1 MAQAGWEAGEPA
13 PSRKVPRVG
22 DIIGGKYRVERV
34 LGRGGMG
41 LVVSAHHV
49 SLRHRVALKFLLP
62 EGRTTPGAL
71 ERFFREAQ
79 AAAAIASEHI
89 ARVIDVGQTDDEL
102 PYFVMEYL
110 NGIDLEALV
119 ETRGPMPVSQAVS
132 YVIEACDALAEAHTL
147 GIVHR
152 DLKPGNLFLASRA
165 DGSTLIKV
173 LDFGIS
179 KASEAGALGLN
190 AKLTSS
196 SVVLGSPRYMSPE
209 HIRNTGAVDAR
220 SDIWALG
227 MTLYQLLTGRLPF
240 ENEAV
245 SALFVSI
252 VTDPPVPPRA
262 YRPEIPVELEYILLM
277 CLEKNPARRPQTVAE
292 LVSLLEPLGSEP
304 ARLIAAR
311 ILRRAM
317 GNEAVDAPPAPDR
330 PRVVDEDAQTLTGPR
345 AAAPASRGVA
355 TEGAQGVSTS
365 APPTQPSAVDPPP
378 AAAIATSV
386 RPAAAGPSPAATIAA
401 PVPPAAVAAS
411 APPAAARWPAAAVG
425 SAPPPYGSAPP
436 PRGSLPP
443 PRGSLPPPCA
453 SLPPPRGSVPPPC
466 ASVPPPRGSSPPPYA
481 SVPPPYASVPPPY
494 ASVPPPYASVPPPHG
509 SVPDAGGRRSRRSAA
524 LPAAAVLA
532 VLLGGAAALAWLGSG
547 ASPVAGAPTA
557 GEAAPRGAPA
567 QDGPAASPA
576 GEAPA
581 AEAPGDSP
589 LPPSAIFTPPAAAV
603 AAAASGFAAAGA
615 ALAPSSSARAARPR
629 AVLAPPAPPATGGEP
644 GAGGEAPATRSARLR
659 EHR

>member
-1 MAQAGWEAGEPA
+1 MAQAGSDAAEPA
-13 PSRKVPRVG
+13 SWRRIPRVG

-62 EGRTTPGAL
+62 EGRTTPGAV

-89 ARVIDVGQTDDEL
+89 ARVIDVGHAGEEL

-119 ETRGPMPVSQAVS
+119 ERRGPLPAEQAVS
-132 YVIEACDALAEAHTL
+132 YVIEACEAIAEAHAL

-152 DLKPGNLFLASRA
+152 DLKPGNLFLASRK

-179 KASEAGALGLN
+179 KASDAGVFGAD
-190 AKLTSS
+190 AKLTTS

-209 HIRNTGAVDAR
+209 HIRTPRAVDAR

-240 ENEAV
+240 ETESV

-262 YRPEIPVELEYILLM
+262 HRPEIPVELEYIILM

-292 LVSLLEPLGSEP
+292 LVALLEPLGSEP
-304 ARLIAAR
+304 ARRMAAR

-317 GNEAVDAPPAPDR
+317 GGETEDALPALDR
-330 PRVVDEDAQTLTGPR
+330 PRAVDEDAQTLTGPR
-345 AAAPASRGVA
+345 EAAPASRSVVI
-355 TEGAQGVSTS
+355 ERTS
-365 APPTQPSAVDPPP
+365 APIPSMPPTQASPGDVAPTTARSPSAPPVASPP
-378 AAAIATSV
+378 A
-386 RPAAAGPSPAATIAA
+386 PAAPSAPPASPVPAAPTA
-401 PVPPAAVAAS
+401 PS
-411 APPAAARWPAAAVG
+411 APPAADPLSATAARPGERQAPAAV
-425 SAPPPYGSAPP
+425 
-436 PRGSLPP
+436 
-443 PRGSLPPPCA
+443 
-453 SLPPPRGSVPPPC
+453 
-466 ASVPPPRGSSPPPYA
+466 
-481 SVPPPYASVPPPY
+481 
-494 ASVPPPYASVPPPHG
+494 
-509 SVPDAGGRRSRRSAA
+509 RSALA
-524 LPAAAVLA
+524 AGDARARHGRWRAVAPVAAALVA
-532 VLLGGAAALAWLGSG
+532 ILGGAAALAWRGR
-547 ASPVAGAPTA
+547 AAAPVAPAPPA
-557 GEAAPRGAPA
+557 GEAAAPVTA
-567 QDGPAASPA
+567 APDGPAAPA
-576 GEAPA
+576 GADPEPSLLPPPEAILAPA
-581 AEAPGDSP
+581 A
-589 LPPSAIFTPPAAAV
+589 
-603 AAAASGFAAAGA
+603 AAAAAESGFAATSA
-615 ALAPSSSARAARPR
+615 ALTPVSSARPTRPR
-629 AVLAPPAPPATGGEP
+629 PAPPAAGGAEPAAAGEP
-644 GAGGEAPATRSARLR
+644 APARSARLR

>member
-1 MAQAGWEAGEPA
+1 MEPA
-13 PSRKVPRVG
+13 PSRRIPRVG

-62 EGRTTPGAL
+62 EGRATPGAL

-89 ARVIDVGQTDDEL
+89 ARVIDVGQTDEEL
-102 PYFVMEYL
+102 PYFVMELL

-119 ETRGPMPVSQAVS
+119 ETRGPLPVEQAVS

-190 AKLTSS
+190 AKLTAS

-209 HIRNTGAVDAR
+209 HIRNTRTVDAR

-277 CLEKNPARRPQTVAE
+277 CLEKDPARRPQTVAE
-292 LVSLLEPLGSEP
+292 LVSLLEPLASER
-304 ARLIAAR
+304 ARLTAAR

-317 GNEAVDAPPAPDR
+317 GNETVDAPPPPDR
-330 PRVVDEDAQTLTGPR
+330 PRVVDEDAPTLTGSR
-345 AAAPASRGVA
+345 GAAPGTWCVVA
-355 TEGAQGVSTS
+355 ERAQGSS
-365 APPTQPSAVDPPP
+365 PPTQPSAVDPPP
-378 AAAIATSV
+378 AAAIAAS
-386 RPAAAGPSPAATIAA
+386 
-401 PVPPAAVAAS
+401 VPPAVTIA
-411 APPAAARWPAAAVG
+411 
-425 SAPPPYGSAPP
+425 
-436 PRGSLPP
+436 
-443 PRGSLPPPCA
+443 
-453 SLPPPRGSVPPPC
+453 
-466 ASVPPPRGSSPPPYA
+466 ASVPPPSASPDAPSAAVASPPGGPLA
-481 SVPPPYASVPPPY
+481 PTAAPSERHERDPA
-494 ASVPPPYASVPPPHG
+494 G
-509 SVPDAGGRRSRRSAA
+509 DARGRRGRRSAA
-524 LPAAAVLA
+524 LPAAAALA
-532 VLLGGAAALAWLGSG
+532 VLLGGAAALAWLGRG
-547 ASPVAGAPTA
+547 AAQVAGAPPA
-557 GEAAPRGAPA
+557 GEAASRSAPGRDETA
-567 QDGPAASPA
+567 AMPAAN
-576 GEAPA
+576 EAP
-581 AEAPGDSP
+581 EASP
-589 LPPSAIFTPPAAAV
+589 LPPSAILTPPAAAV

-615 ALAPSSSARAARPR
+615 ALAPSSSARPARPR
-629 AVLAPPAPPATGGEP
+629 AVLAPPAPPAAGGEP
-644 GAGGEAPATRSARLR
+644 APPTTSGEPAAGGDAPATRSVRLR

>member
-1 MAQAGWEAGEPA
+1 MEPA
-13 PSRKVPRVG
+13 PSRRIPRVG

-89 ARVIDVGQTDDEL
+89 ARVIDVGQTDEEL
-102 PYFVMEYL
+102 PYFVMEHL

-119 ETRGPMPVSQAVS
+119 ETRGPLPVEQAVS
-132 YVIEACDALAEAHTL
+132 YVIEACDALAEAHAL

-190 AKLTSS
+190 AKLTAS

-209 HIRNTGAVDAR
+209 HIRNTRTVDAR

-277 CLEKNPARRPQTVAE
+277 CLEKDPARRPQTVAE
-292 LVSLLEPLGSEP
+292 LVSLLEPLGSER
-304 ARLIAAR
+304 ARLTAAR

-317 GNEAVDAPPAPDR
+317 GNETVDAPPPPDR
-330 PRVVDEDAQTLTGPR
+330 PRVVDEDAPTLTGSR
-345 AAAPASRGVA
+345 GAAPGSWCVVA
-355 TEGAQGVSTS
+355 ERAQGS

-378 AAAIATSV
+378 AV
-386 RPAAAGPSPAATIAA
+386 TIAA
-401 PVPPAAVAAS
+401 SVPPAAG
-411 APPAAARWPAAAVG
+411 APPAVTIA
-425 SAPPPYGSAPP
+425 
-436 PRGSLPP
+436 
-443 PRGSLPPPCA
+443 
-453 SLPPPRGSVPPPC
+453 
-466 ASVPPPRGSSPPPYA
+466 A
-481 SVPPPYASVPPPY
+481 SVPPPYPSPGVTSAAVASHLGEPLAPTAAPPERHERDP
-494 ASVPPPYASVPPPHG
+494 AG
-509 SVPDAGGRRSRRSAA
+509 DARGRRGRRSAA
-524 LPAAAVLA
+524 LPAAAALA
-532 VLLGGAAALAWLGSG
+532 VLLGGAAALAWLGRG
-547 ASPVAGAPTA
+547 AAQVPGTPPA
-557 GEAAPRGAPA
+557 GEAASRGAPGR
-567 QDGPAASPA
+567 DEPAAM
-576 GEAPA
+576 PA
-581 AEAPGDSP
+581 ADETLEASP
-589 LPPSAIFTPPAAAV
+589 LPPSAILTPPAAAV

-615 ALAPSSSARAARPR
+615 ALAPSSSARPARPR
-629 AVLAPPAPPATGGEP
+629 AVLAAPAPSAAGGEPAATTTGGEP
-644 GAGGEAPATRSARLR
+644 AAGGDAPATRAVRLR

>member
-1 MAQAGWEAGEPA
+1 MEPA
-13 PSRKVPRVG
+13 PSRRIPRVG

-89 ARVIDVGQTDDEL
+89 ARVIDVGQTDEEL
-102 PYFVMEYL
+102 PYFVMEHL
-110 NGIDLEALV
+110 SGIDLEALV
-119 ETRGPMPVSQAVS
+119 ETRGPLPVEQAVS
-132 YVIEACDALAEAHTL
+132 YVIEACDALAEAHAL

-190 AKLTSS
+190 AKLTTS

-209 HIRNTGAVDAR
+209 HIRNTRTVDAR

-240 ENEAV
+240 ENDAV

-262 YRPEIPVELEYILLM
+262 HRPEIPVELEYILLM
-277 CLEKNPARRPQTVAE
+277 CLEKNPAHRPQTVAE
-292 LVSLLEPLGSEP
+292 LVSLLEPLASER
-304 ARLIAAR
+304 ARLTAAR

-317 GNEAVDAPPAPDR
+317 GNETVDAPPAPDR
-330 PRVVDEDAQTLTGPR
+330 PRVVDEDAPTLTGSRSVAPGTWCV
-345 AAAPASRGVA
+345 AAER
-355 TEGAQGVSTS
+355 AQGS
-365 APPTQPSAVDPPP
+365 APPTQPSAADPPP
-378 AAAIATSV
+378 AAIAASV
-386 RPAAAGPSPAATIAA
+386 PPMAGPSPAETIAASVPPAAGPSPAA
-401 PVPPAAVAAS
+401 
-411 APPAAARWPAAAVG
+411 
-425 SAPPPYGSAPP
+425 
-436 PRGSLPP
+436 
-443 PRGSLPPPCA
+443 
-453 SLPPPRGSVPPPC
+453 SVPPPGA
-466 ASVPPPRGSSPPPYA
+466 ASTA
-481 SVPPPYASVPPPY
+481 MA
-494 ASVPPPYASVPPPHG
+494 PHLG
-509 SVPDAGGRRSRRSAA
+509 EPLAPAAAPSERHERDPAGDARGRRGRRSAA
-524 LPAAAVLA
+524 LPAAALA
-532 VLLGGAAALAWLGSG
+532 VLLGGAAALAWLGRG
-547 ASPVAGAPTA
+547 ATQVAGAPPA
-557 GEAAPRGAPA
+557 GEAASRDAPGR
-567 QDGPAASPA
+567 D
-576 GEAPA
+576 APA
-581 AEAPGDSP
+581 AMPAADEAPEASP
-589 LPPSAIFTPPAAAV
+589 LPPSAILAPPAAAV

-615 ALAPSSSARAARPR
+615 ALAPSSSARPARPR
-629 AVLAPPAPPATGGEP
+629 AVLAPPAAPTAGGEP
-644 GAGGEAPATRSARLR
+644 AAGGEAPATRAVRLR

>member
-1 MAQAGWEAGEPA
+1 MAQAGSDAAEPA
-13 PSRKVPRVG
+13 SWRRIPRVG

-62 EGRTTPGAL
+62 EGRTTPGAV

-89 ARVIDVGQTDDEL
+89 ARVIDVGHTDEEL

-119 ETRGPMPVSQAVS
+119 ETRGPLPIEQAVS
-132 YVIEACDALAEAHTL
+132 YVIEACEALAEAHAL

-152 DLKPGNLFLASRA
+152 DLKPGNLFLASRK

-179 KASEAGALGLN
+179 KASDASVLGAN
-190 AKLTSS
+190 AKLTAS

-209 HIRNTGAVDAR
+209 HIRSIRTVDAR

-240 ENEAV
+240 ETESV

-262 YRPEIPVELEYILLM
+262 HRPEIPVELECILLM

-292 LVSLLEPLGSEP
+292 LVALLDPLASEP
-304 ARLIAAR
+304 ARRKAAR

-317 GNEAVDAPPAPDR
+317 GGETEDALPAPGR
-330 PRVVDEDAQTLTGPR
+330 PRAVDEDAQTLTGPHK
-345 AAAPASRGVA
+345 AAPASRCVA
-355 TEGAQGVSTS
+355 IERPNGPTSSVPPTQASPGDAAPATARSPS
-365 APPTQPSAVDPPP
+365 APPVRAPAASPVPAVTIAPP
-378 AAAIATSV
+378 APAPAAGLVPAATLAPSV
-386 RPAAAGPSPAATIAA
+386 PAPAAGPRPGSTTA
-401 PVPPAAVAAS
+401 PSA
-411 APPAAARWPAAAVG
+411 APPADPL
-425 SAPPPYGSAPP
+425 SET
-436 PRGSLPP
+436 
-443 PRGSLPPPCA
+443 
-453 SLPPPRGSVPPPC
+453 
-466 ASVPPPRGSSPPPYA
+466 
-481 SVPPPYASVPPPY
+481 
-494 ASVPPPYASVPPPHG
+494 
-509 SVPDAGGRRSRRSAA
+509 AA
-524 LPAAAVLA
+524 LPGELQAAAAPHAPHERGPAGHPARGRHGRRLA
-532 VLLGGAAALAWLGSG
+532 PVAAALVAILGGAAALAWLGG
-547 ASPVAGAPTA
+547 AAAPVAPAPPA
-557 GEAAPRGAPA
+557 AAAAAPVAPSADAPPAPA
-567 QDGPAASPA
+567 GADPVPSF
-576 GEAPA
+576 
-581 AEAPGDSP
+581 
-589 LPPSAIFTPPAAAV
+589 LPPSATLLPPVAA
-603 AAAASGFAAAGA
+603 AAAASGFAAASA
-615 ALAPSSSARAARPR
+615 ALAPVSSAKPTRPR
-629 AVLAPPAPPATGGEP
+629 ATLPAGSGEAAAAGEPAAAGGEP
-644 GAGGEAPATRSARLR
+644 APARSARLR